1 MHMKCPNFPSS
12 STMRINTLTQKIAG
26 RVVSSLQAARKPSFL
41 PGFEERGA
49 GSHLQPCLVDLRI
62 RARIPFAASG
72 LE

>member
-1 MHMKCPNFPSS
+1 MHIKCSNFPSS

-26 RVVSSLQAARKPSFL
+26 KVVFSLQAARKPSLL

-49 GSHLQPCLVDLRI
+49 GSHLQPCLADLHV